1 MTDFAAARR
10 HMVDGQVRTAD
21 VTDLRIQ
28 AAMLEIPREN
38 FAPPALAPLAYL
50 DLDLPV
56 GEEGSRR
63 LLKPMVLAKLIHAAD
78 VAPSDRVLDVGC
90 ATGYGAAVLARI
102 ASQVVA
108 LEVDAGLAQAARSA
122 LAGRHNVSLVT
133 GPLTAGWPQGAPYDV
148 ILLEGATEV
157 VPQAFLDQLK
167 NGGRLVCVL
176 SNGPGAKAM
185 LYCRSGDELGGRPIF
200 DANAAVLP
208 GFAKAP
214 VFAF

>member
-133 GPLTAGWPQGAPYDV
+133 GPLSAGWPQGAPYDV

>member
-1 MTDFAAARR
+1 MTLFC
-10 HMVDGQVRTAD
+10 
-21 VTDLRIQ
+21 
-28 AAMLEIPREN
+28 
-38 FAPPALAPLAYL
+38 
-50 DLDLPV
+50 
-56 GEEGSRR
+56 SR
-63 LLKPMVLAKLIHAAD
+63 
-78 VAPSDRVLDVGC
+78 
-90 ATGYGAAVLARI
+90 
-102 ASQVVA
+102 
-108 LEVDAGLAQAARSA
+108 
-122 LAGRHNVSLVT
+122 
-133 GPLTAGWPQGAPYDV
+133 
-148 ILLEGATEV
+148 GATEV